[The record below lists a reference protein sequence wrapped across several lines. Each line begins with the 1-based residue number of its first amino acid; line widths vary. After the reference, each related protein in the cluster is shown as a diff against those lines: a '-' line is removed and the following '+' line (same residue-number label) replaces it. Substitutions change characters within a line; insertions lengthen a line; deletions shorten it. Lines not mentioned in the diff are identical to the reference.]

1 MQPHSGNQRPDLLT
15 ALINMS
21 LVLRLPRKM
30 HLCRSSSIVPR
41 LASFLEMLQ
50 IPRVLLTFD
59 TPWSLSPNLQRH
71 LKQFLRK
78 WHLQV
83 LAYQVP
89 WSHAITHPSRWC
101 LSSMLRS
108 WTSCATTN
116 RPSPI
121 GLQVMH
127 QLAAAKTGQSSPSS
141 PQPVRST
148 LGLSQLSPS
157 RFASTGSRG
166 HC

>member
-89 WSHAITHPSRWC
+89 CHNPSFKMVFIKHAAVLDQFCSHKQAIADGS
-101 LSSMLRS
+101 
-108 WTSCATTN
+108 
-116 RPSPI
+116 
-121 GLQVMH
+121 
-127 QLAAAKTGQSSPSS
+127 TGDAPPCQSSPR
-141 PQPVRST
+141 QPST
-148 LGLSQLSPS
+148 RQTH
-157 RFASTGSRG
+157 TGS
-166 HC
+166 